1 MLGKLSA
8 KVALS
13 TVLAAGATL
22 LFSQT
27 SFAQSAHTGKISVY
41 HLNSDFKGRGSCIQM
56 NPALPGNVIWACVWQ
71 GHLYNEFNNLFRE
84 AYFQGRTCTVW
95 WSTHDPNQLLL
106 VELAQC
112 E

>member
-1 MLGKLSA
+1 MYSNLSA

-27 SFAQSAHTGKISVY
+27 SFAQSSHTGKISVY

-56 NPALPGNVIWACVWQ
+56 NPALAATWACVWE
-71 GHLYNEFNNLFRE
+71 GRLYNEFNNLFRE
-84 AYFQGRTCTVW
+84 AYVHGRTCTVW
-95 WSTHDPNQLLL
+95 WSTNDPNALNL